1 MDVFEDMTIYVHA
14 VDLRG
19 FTAAADK
26 LGLSKQFVS
35 RRVSALE
42 ARLGVRLLTRTT
54 RKLAVTELG
63 RIYHAYATQILA
75 DVAMADLAVSSHG
88 GQARGLLRVSAP
100 MSFGTMYLSALVPRF
115 LALHPAVS
123 LELDLNDRAV
133 DVVGEGYDMAIR
145 IAALADSTLIARPIA
160 PVRTIPC
167 CSPAY
172 LAARGAPSTPDEL
185 KAHDCILSSQSRSVE
200 WQFLEKG
207 EVRTVP
213 LSGRIRLNNGELAR
227 DAAIAGLGIAYLP
240 TFITTG
246 ALRSGQLVP
255 LLADYPAP
263 ASAVYS
269 VYPQHRQTS
278 PLIHAFTDFLRAAF
292 EDGQAW

>member
-1 MDVFEDMTIYVHA
+1 
-14 VDLRG
+14 
-19 FTAAADK
+19 
-26 LGLSKQFVS
+26 
-35 RRVSALE
+35 LE

-63 RIYHAYATQILA
+63 RIYHAHATQILA
-75 DVAMADLAVSSHG
+75 DVALADLAVTSQG

-100 MSFGTMYLSALVPRF
+100 MSFGTMYLSALVPQF
-115 LALHPAVS
+115 LSMHPAVS
-123 LELDLNDRAV
+123 LELDLNDRSV

-145 IAALADSTLIARPIA
+145 IAALADSTLVARSIA
-160 PVRTIPC
+160 PVLTVAC

-172 LAARGAPSTPDEL
+172 LAERGAPSTPDQL

-200 WQFLEKG
+200 WKFLEQG
-207 EVRTVP
+207 VVRTVP
-213 LSGRIRLNNGELAR
+213 LGGRIRLNNGELAR

-240 TFITTG
+240 TFITAG

-278 PLIHAFTDFLRAAF
+278 PLIRAFTDFLHAAF
-292 EDGQAW
+292 QDGRPW

>member
-1 MDVFEDMTIYVHA
+1 MDVFEDMTIFVHA

-19 FTAAADK
+19 FTAAAEK

-63 RIYHAYATQILA
+63 RIYHAHATQILA
-75 DVAMADLAVSSHG
+75 DVAMADLAVSSQG

-115 LALHPAVS
+115 LSLHPAVS
-123 LELDLNDRAV
+123 LELDLNDRSV
-133 DVVGEGYDMAIR
+133 DVIGEGYDMAIR
-145 IAALADSTLIARPIA
+145 IAALADSTLIARSIA
-160 PVRTIPC
+160 PVLTVAC
-167 CSPAY
+167 CSPTY
-172 LAARGAPSTPDEL
+172 LAARGAPKTPDEL
-185 KAHDCILSSQSRSVE
+185 KEHDCILSSQSRSVE
-200 WQFLEKG
+200 WKFLDKG
-207 EVRTVP
+207 TLRSVP
-213 LSGRIRLNNGELAR
+213 LGGRIRLNNGELAR

-240 TFITTG
+240 TFITTA

-255 LLADYPAP
+255 LLEDYPAA

-278 PLIHAFTDFLRAAF
+278 PLIHAFTDFLSAAF
-292 EDGQAW
+292 KDGQSW